1 MANICIDPEIELPYD
16 NIKLSSLEEK
26 FNSTIVT
33 ANEFIEIPPICF
45 EIMEGEYNSEI
56 GTLGNI
62 SLWIGKAKQGKTFAM
77 SLALAAAETGE
88 WLMDKIKITLPD
100 TNKNVILFD
109 TEQSKFHLQR
119 VIKRIAKLSNRPEPF
134 NLTSSG
140 LRKYPPHERL
150 ELIEHALYSIEGIGF
165 VVIDGIKDLI
175 TSINDEEQASMI
187 SSKLLKWSEELNIH
201 IAVVL
206 HTNKGDNNARGHL
219 GTELT
224 NKAESVISV
233 GKDENNKD
241 QMIIK
246 PEYCRSKEF
255 NPFAFKIDA
264 YGVPYIS
271 DIPIIDPAGNGA
283 SRKALTPVDIPTET
297 HLLVLD
303 AVFRKNKELKY
314 SDLIPQI
321 KDYFMRHNIK
331 FGENKAKEFATF
343 YQNDNFI
350 ESFKPEKGHQ
360 MYRMVSRLTPY
371 KPMKLSPNIQFEI
384 TDNFEDD
391 QF

>member
-1 MANICIDPEIELPYD
+1 MPIICIDPEIDLHPD

-26 FNSTIVT
+26 FQSTLVT
-33 ANEFIEIPPICF
+33 AKEYIEIPPICF

-88 WLMDKIKITLPD
+88 WLQEKIKISLPE
-100 TNKNVILFD
+100 TNKNVLLFD

-119 VIKRIAKLSNRPEPF
+119 VIKRIAKLSNRDEPF
-134 NLTSSG
+134 NLISSG
-140 LRKYPPHERL
+140 LRKYSPHERL

-219 GTELT
+219 GAELT

-255 NPFAFKIDA
+255 NPFGFMIDG
-264 YGVPYIS
+264 YGIPYIS
-271 DIPIIDPAGNGA
+271 EVPIIEPAGNGA
-283 SRKALTPVDIPTET
+283 SRKALTPVDIPTDT

-303 AVFRKNKELKY
+303 AVFRKQNELKY
-314 SDLIPQI
+314 SELIPQI
-321 KDYFMRHNIK
+321 KDYFMRHNIR

-350 ESFKPEKGHQ
+350 EAFKPDKGHT
-360 MYRMVSRLTPY
+360 MYRKVMRIPII
-371 KPMKLSPNIQFEI
+371 KQPKDEQFRI
-384 TDNFEDD
+384 KYDEDAP
-391 QF
+391 F